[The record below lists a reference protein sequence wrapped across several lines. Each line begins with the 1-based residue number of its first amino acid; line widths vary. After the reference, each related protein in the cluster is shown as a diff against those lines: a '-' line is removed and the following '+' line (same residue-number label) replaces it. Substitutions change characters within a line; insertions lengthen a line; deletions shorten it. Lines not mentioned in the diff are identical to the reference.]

1 MNFKKSDEL
10 LLIIENDAD
19 KIISRTKTRAAES
32 VFGILIKSIDIFH
45 SNTKLLL
52 QELMNLIGVT
62 ENEASIFYFIITD
75 QNKTFEIYKP
85 GYWQD
90 PNTKFK
96 KLGELEEQARS
107 YHNKLDAEEINNREL
122 EIEVKIENFSV
133 IRR

>member
-10 LLIIENDAD
+10 MLIIENDAD

-45 SNTKLLL
+45 SNTKFLL
-52 QELMNLIGVT
+52 QELMNLIDVT
-62 ENEASIFYFIITD
+62 ENEASISYFIITD

-90 PNTKFK
+90 PNIK
-96 KLGELEEQARS
+96 KIRSNRRTSELKSKQITRRRNQQQRIRNRS
-107 YHNKLDAEEINNREL
+107 GD
-122 EIEVKIENFSV
+122 
-133 IRR
+133 